1 MTAMRRL
8 ARRLLVEDAA
18 ATAIEYA
25 LLAALIGGVIIAT
38 VAGMG
43 QTLGGIY
50 SRGEH
55 RNCSAC
61 ADDAVARLCLA
72 ATERNENKC
81 KYNLFDT
88 ATTPNVSEQCGQA
101 TV

>member
-50 SRGEH
+50 SQASTGFAH
-55 RNCSAC
+55 PAP
-61 ADDAVARLCLA
+61 
-72 ATERNENKC
+72 
-81 KYNLFDT
+81 
-88 ATTPNVSEQCGQA
+88 TTP
-101 TV
+101 

>member
-25 LLAALIGGVIIAT
+25 LLAALIGGVILVT
-38 VAGMG
+38 VAGLG

-50 SRGEH
+50 SQA
-55 RNCSAC
+55 S
-61 ADDAVARLCLA
+61 
-72 ATERNENKC
+72 TEFAP
-81 KYNLFDT
+81 Y
-88 ATTPNVSEQCGQA
+88 APTTP
-101 TV
+101 

>member
-8 ARRLLVEDAA
+8 ARRLLVEDTA

-38 VAGMG
+38 MAGLG

-50 SRGEH
+50 SQASTE
-55 RNCSAC
+55 
-61 ADDAVARLCLA
+61 LA
-72 ATERNENKC
+72 PHAP
-81 KYNLFDT
+81 
-88 ATTPNVSEQCGQA
+88 TTP
-101 TV
+101 

>member
-50 SRGEH
+50 SQASTGI
-55 RNCSAC
+55 AQP
-61 ADDAVARLCLA
+61 AP
-72 ATERNENKC
+72 
-81 KYNLFDT
+81 
-88 ATTPNVSEQCGQA
+88 TTP
-101 TV
+101 

>member
-38 VAGMG
+38 AAGLG
-43 QTLGGIY
+43 QTLGGIF
-50 SRGEH
+50 SQASTELAPH
-55 RNCSAC
+55 
-61 ADDAVARLCLA
+61 AV
-72 ATERNENKC
+72 
-81 KYNLFDT
+81 T
-88 ATTPNVSEQCGQA
+88 AP
-101 TV
+101 